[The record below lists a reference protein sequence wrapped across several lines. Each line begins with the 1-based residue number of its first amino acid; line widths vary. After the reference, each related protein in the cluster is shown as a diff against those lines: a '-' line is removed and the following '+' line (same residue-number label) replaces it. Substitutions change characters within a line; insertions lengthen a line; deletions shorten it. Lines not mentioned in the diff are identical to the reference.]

1 MSYGGQFL
9 INDRGRG
16 TLKLLSN
23 KKSKGQLKADNI
35 SDSVTYDNLSEAYY
49 NKIISKEMKK
59 SPKKRDYDLIDECI
73 KNIAEI
79 KGVKHEFSPDELKS
93 KGQALIMSER
103 IADGSVANSNVP
115 GCKTDRPARVIP
127 VRRALLIAAAAILTV
142 CILTVTVVGMVYD
155 DRFWFFK
162 LFSMPAGSLLE
173 DTENKIT
180 YIYPDVKKTYRNLEE
195 FLKEEKYDILYP
207 SVFPEDNK
215 LESITYSVDEQFESI
230 GFNFDSYEISYGV
243 YLNLKDWTVPY
254 HTDIYSIN
262 GYDVYYWYDEG
273 TDCHGGIIIHNGY
286 YHSMLIRDYDD
297 FMLIINNL
305 KGY

>member
-1 MSYGGQFL
+1 ML
-9 INDRGRG
+9 P
-16 TLKLLSN
+16 
-23 KKSKGQLKADNI
+23 SKNTKDNFAKQNT
-35 SDSVTYDNLSEAYY
+35 SDNVSYDNLSEAYY

-79 KGVKHEFSPDELKS
+79 KGVKHEFSPEELKS

-103 IADGSVANSNVP
+103 IADGSVTNSNVP

-142 CILTVTVVGMVYD
+142 CILTITVVGMVYD
-155 DRFWFFK
+155 DAAWFFK
-162 LFSMPAGSLLE
+162 VIGMSPGSQLRDPE
-173 DTENKIT
+173 TNIT
-180 YIYPDVKKTYRNLEE
+180 YVHADVKKSYGSIEE
-195 FLKEEKYDILYP
+195 FIKEENYDILYP
-207 SVFPEDNK
+207 SVFPEDNRI
-215 LESITYSVDEQFESI
+215 ESITYSVDEQFETL
-230 GFNFDSYEISYGV
+230 GFNFESYEISYAV
-243 YLNLKDWTVPY
+243 YLNLKDWTLPY

-273 TDCHGGIIIHNGY
+273 TNCHGGIIIHNGY
-286 YHSMLIRDYDD
+286 YYSMLIRDYDD